1 LLTSRAHPDERVNVG
16 GLVAAG
22 EASLVA
28 VPVRGDVLP
37 VPHAQLLDRFL
48 DHLVPALAPHRLGA
62 GFHITNLIISNSRY
76 VLLARSQCLS
86 REVLQFFFFGYL

>member
-1 LLTSRAHPDERVNVG
+1 MKDEIDEPLRRREEERRKREELLGSRGAYPDEGVDVG

-22 EASLVA
+22 EAALVA

-37 VPHAQLLDRFL
+37 VPEAQLLDRLL

-62 GFHITNLIISNSRY
+62 GCTPGSR
-76 VLLARSQCLS
+76 LGS
-86 REVLQFFFFGYL
+86 